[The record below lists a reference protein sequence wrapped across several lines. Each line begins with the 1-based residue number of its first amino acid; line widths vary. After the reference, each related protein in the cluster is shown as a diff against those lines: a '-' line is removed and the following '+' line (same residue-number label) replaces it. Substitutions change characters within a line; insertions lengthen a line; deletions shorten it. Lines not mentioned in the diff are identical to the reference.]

1 MAEELEQKIK
11 DYLWFHL
18 SAENKKAF
26 IEYFKHNDH
35 FKTDESQID
44 QHWLKISNGDKKILR
59 IIPNTTFR
67 AVHVPIGYKFKKGK
81 S

>member
-1 MAEELEQKIK
+1 MNRLIKKNTEIEAQIK

-26 IEYFKHNDH
+26 IKYFKHNDH

-59 IIPNTTFR
+59 IIPKYY
-67 AVHVPIGYKFKKGK
+67 VSGCSCSDWV
-81 S
+81 